1 MSRNRSY
8 SPMSFSNPASTS
20 RTNNREPSPRL
31 RNSSPAQD
39 YYDPVLAFDFNA
51 LPLVTNRFEFDNTE
65 EKFFM
70 IQEKIISSKNNLNS
84 CPKCYEYLNLIQ
96 DLEEICKSFCKHRT
110 RLLNSFFEIY
120 LSLQEECKK
129 SRDIHTKF
137 QKLQQEIDENI
148 GGLTDRKVNSKIK
161 SLKNE
166 IKHKSNQINELI
178 EKLKSFEVVSEF
190 KKKVESEASFVKELV
205 EKDKLIMSLQQIIK
219 EKIPGVSIPGG
230 LTCKDCAKKSSEIE
244 SLSSELVKLKESP
257 SKAGKVQKDVKN
269 PIVKSMVEIQ
279 ERITT
284 WWENKQDFHSP
295 VWKREGEDLVLSLES
310 RVSLMANAAVDQP
323 GRELRSAV
331 HKKIIEV
338 EAEFMDLDSIIKSLP
353 ELTRTETGL
362 LIEKAKTI
370 TEKFLELPYLLKPL
384 FDLLKEYEKKE
395 LILV

>member
-8 SPMSFSNPASTS
+8 SPMSFSNPPSTS
-20 RTNNREPSPRL
+20 RTMNREASPRL
-31 RNSSPAQD
+31 RNSSPAPD
-39 YYDPVLAFDFNA
+39 FYDPVLTFDFNA
-51 LPLVTNRFEFDNTE
+51 LPLITNRFEFDNTE
-65 EKFFM
+65 EKFFI
-70 IQEKIISSKNNLNS
+70 IQEKIISSKSNLNS
-84 CPKCYEYLNLIQ
+84 CPKCFEYLNLIQ

-129 SRDIHTKF
+129 SRDIQSKY

-148 GGLTDRKVNSKIK
+148 GGLTERKVNSKIK

-166 IKHKSNQINELI
+166 IKHKSNQINELV
-178 EKLKSFEVVSEF
+178 EKLKTFELVSDF
-190 KKKVESEASFVKELV
+190 KKKLELDSTTAKDLI

-219 EKIPGVSIPGG
+219 EKIPGLPLPSS

-244 SLSSELVKLKESP
+244 NLASELQKLRESP
-257 SKAGKVQKDVKN
+257 AKASKVQKDFKN

-353 ELTRTETGL
+353 ELTRAETGV